1 MAFSGG
7 EPGKPEINVTPMIDV
22 LLVLIIVFMVV
33 VSMDKKQGEMAD
45 IPQPATDTHLPPPER
60 TIVVEVDQAVPNEAP
75 VLKINDQAVPWDQL
89 KPRLQQ
95 IFLGRVEKV
104 AFVKADKEIT
114 FDRVA
119 DVIDMAHA
127 AGVDHV
133 GLITAEPKQEAKAE
147 SR

>member
-45 IPQPATDTHLPPPER
+45 IPQPPTKNETPPPDR
-60 TIVVEVDQAVPNEAP
+60 TVLVKVEQEIQNGPP
-75 VLKINDQAVPWDQL
+75 LLKINDETVSWDRL
-89 KPRLQQ
+89 EPRLQQ
-95 IFLGRVEKV
+95 IFAPRVEKV
-104 AFVKADKEIT
+104 AFVQADKEIT
-114 FDRVA
+114 FDHIA
-119 DVIDMAHA
+119 DVIDMAHQ

-133 GLITAEPKQEAKAE
+133 GLITAEPKQQARAQP
-147 SR
+147 